1 MRLGLSPNLGSYAS
15 VGTPT
20 PTPTSSIFPN
30 FADPGSSGVWSD
42 LATADRTQRQAVAT
56 EMSTNGWFIDPDDVT
71 FDDTVTI
78 TGITQLESWLNGTAV
93 SGVTRN
99 VTRNQKL
106 LLAGSFDYATLAA
119 NARFR
124 ALDWLANGKMLFIDG
139 QGVSYTT
146 KLVITGCR
154 GIFFRNIQFDATQT
168 IIGGNLTWSPGFMN
182 VNITGGGSGF
192 VVGQTLTVVTR
203 PSSVYKDPVLQ
214 VASVDG
220 SGAITAVTVND
231 RGVITSSSAMT
242 FSSATSTSNASIT
255 GSFPTN
261 PRDEQAISVARSGT
275 FPLPTVVTFDQCN
288 IGAGYRTSDPIECMV
303 GISVDNCEQ
312 VVVTRC
318 RFNSFQTGVK
328 VTSCRRMVMHENDF
342 RGQIGDSRFFTN
354 TRGNTAVSGGS
365 TFNTLWPDGL
375 CYRWDSR
382 NTTRDAADACDLVNS
397 AGHDMGLDQ
406 EHSDSQQSGTSSDTG
421 AYSQWSEFNMTY
433 LERTTFKDRPL
444 KGQRYYAGT
453 QGVYLD
459 DSTFAI
465 KHASFG
471 DFAATVASNV
481 FTAWS
486 GDVLYAR
493 CTAVRVGALAPSGT
507 NANNSRTSIYSRKKY
522 GTALSSN
529 HTVRNCVAGD
539 VSTISSGTA
548 YEAGNLIQSGNLL
561 VDPVTSGAYAANFPG
576 TFTTDGEG
584 RTAYSFDDTVS
595 RSAFRSGLWAL
606 FGKAGVGFF
615 DPASWS

>member
-1 MRLGLSPNLGSYAS
+1 MRLGLSLSLGSYAPA
-15 VGTPT
+15 GTPT
-20 PTPTSSIFPN
+20 PASIFPN

-42 LATADRTQRQAVAT
+42 LATADRTQRQDVAT
-56 EMSTNGWFIDPDDVT
+56 EMSTNGWFVDPDTVT

-99 VTRNQKL
+99 VARNQKL
-106 LLAGSFDYATLAA
+106 LLAGSFDYATLAT

-124 ALDWLANGKMLFIDG
+124 ALDYLANGKMLFIDG

-154 GIFFRNIQFDATQT
+154 GLFFRNIQFDATQT
-168 IIGGNLTWSPGFMN
+168 IVGGDLTWSPGFMN
-182 VNITGGGSGF
+182 VNITSGGSGF

-220 SGAITAVTVND
+220 SGAITAVTVTD
-231 RGVITSSSAMT
+231 RGMITSSSAMT
-242 FSSATSTSNASIT
+242 FSSATSTSDASIT

-261 PRDEQAISVARSGT
+261 PRDSQAISVTRSGT

-288 IGAGYRTSDPIECMV
+288 IGAGYRTSDPLECMV
-303 GISVDNCEQ
+303 GINIDNCEQ

-318 RFNSFQTGVK
+318 NFNLIQTAIKCPGA
-328 VTSCRRMVMHENDF
+328 RRLVFHDNDF
-342 RGQIGDSRFFTN
+342 RGQIGDSRFISN

-382 NTTRDAADACDLVNS
+382 NTVRAVVDACDLVNS

-406 EHSDSQQSGTSSDTG
+406 EHSDCQQSGTSGDTG
-421 AYSQWSEFNMTY
+421 SYMQWSEFNMNY
-433 LERTTFKDRPL
+433 LERVTYKDRPL
-444 KGQRYYAGT
+444 KGQRYYGGT
-453 QGVYLD
+453 QGIYLD
-459 DSTFAI
+459 DSTYYI
-465 KHASFG
+465 QHGSYG
-471 DFAATVASNV
+471 DFFATLGANTITGWNGNV
-481 FTAWS
+481 WYS
-486 GDVLYAR
+486 R
-493 CTAVRVGALAPSGT
+493 CTAARVGALAPSGT
-507 NANNSRTSIYSRKKY
+507 NVNSTKPSFNSRKKY
-522 GTALSSN
+522 ATTHTSD
-529 HTVRNCVAGD
+529 HTVRKCVAGD
-539 VSTISSGTA
+539 IRTISSGTA
-548 YEAGNLIQSGNLL
+548 YEAGNLIQVSNTII
-561 VDPVTSGAYAANFPG
+561 DPTVAGAYAAGFPG

-584 RTAYSFDDTVS
+584 RTVYSFDDAVS
-595 RSAFRSGLWAL
+595 RAAFRSGLWAL
-606 FGKAGVGFF
+606 FGKADVGFF
-615 DPASWS
+615 DPASW